1 MMKKMTIILVT
12 LAFCCSLP
20 LLMASCAKKQVRME
34 ETVGPAVAAPEAA
47 EEEAES
53 GYGETEVEFKDT
65 GAEEE
70 ARLARLK
77 EEKERKL
84 EGAIQAFQSEN
95 IYFDFDRAEL
105 KPEARGTLRKKAN
118 WLMENPGFSVRIDG
132 HCDERGT
139 NEYNLALGER
149 RANVAV
155 EFMMTLGVSGDRLS
169 TLSFGEERPAVS
181 GHDEGAW
188 AQNRRD
194 EFKLIH

>member
-20 LLMASCAKKQVRME
+20 LLMASCAKKQVRMDE
-34 ETVGPAVAAPEAA
+34 GVGPAVAAPEAA
-47 EEEAES
+47 VEEAEPE
-53 GYGETEVEFKDT
+53 YGETEVEFRET
-65 GAEEE
+65 ETEEE
-70 ARLARLK
+70 RLAKLK

-84 EGAIQAFQSEN
+84 KGEIQMFQSES

-105 KPEARGTLRKKAN
+105 KQEARATLKQKAD
-118 WLMENPGFSVRIDG
+118 WLMENPGFSVRIEG

-155 EFMMTLGVSGDRLS
+155 EFLETLGISGNRLS

-181 GHDEGAW
+181 GHNEGAW
-188 AQNRRD
+188 ANNRRD
-194 EFKLIH
+194 EFKLMH